1 MKNIYVIRQV
11 SQNIQYM
18 KINDVT
24 WNGEDRLENYF
35 KPQRYISRLMLKH
48 IQIRGQFERLTSF
61 LSYNKQIKSYT
72 NGRISRNII

>member
-24 WNGEDRLENYF
+24 WNGEDCLENY
-35 KPQRYISRLMLKH
+35 S
-48 IQIRGQFERLTSF
+48 
-61 LSYNKQIKSYT
+61 
-72 NGRISRNII
+72 

>member
-24 WNGEDRLENYF
+24 WYGENRSAY
-35 KPQRYISRLMLKH
+35 YS
-48 IQIRGQFERLTSF
+48 
-61 LSYNKQIKSYT
+61 
-72 NGRISRNII
+72 

>member
-24 WNGEDRLENYF
+24 W
-35 KPQRYISRLMLKH
+35 H
-48 IQIRGQFERLTSF
+48 
-61 LSYNKQIKSYT
+61 
-72 NGRISRNII
+72 GRELL